1 MMKTVERTA
10 TRPTNRLWAAIALM
24 ALASLATL
32 VMLSAGARAASAPA
46 ASTSAVVVK
55 VAKRGGFGKIL
66 TTVGGRTL
74 YKHPNGPCTGS
85 CLTIWPPLLMPKG
98 TTIPKGI
105 VGLRT
110 VLLASGRRQVTYRHR
125 RLYTFV
131 NDSGT
136 SVNGN
141 GVAGF
146 LVAKVVS

>member
-1 MMKTVERTA
+1 MKSLERTA
-10 TRPTNRLWAAIALM
+10 DRPANRLWAAIALT
-24 ALASLATL
+24 ALAMLATL
-32 VMLSAGARAASAPA
+32 VLLAAGARAAAPSR
-46 ASTSAVVVK
+46 STSAVVVK

-85 CLTIWPPLLMPKG
+85 CLAVWPPLLMPKG
-98 TTIPKGI
+98 KTVPKGI

-131 NDSGT
+131 NDSGM

-146 LVAKVVS
+146 LVARVVA

>member
-1 MMKTVERTA
+1 MNSDRTIDLRA
-10 TRPTNRLWAAIALM
+10 PRVRAAM
-24 ALASLATL
+24 ALAALAILATL
-32 VMLSAGARAASAPA
+32 VALPSGARAAAAPRSGSA
-46 ASTSAVVVK
+46 TVVK
-55 VAKRGGFGKIL
+55 VATRGSFGRIL

-85 CLTIWPPLLMPKG
+85 CLSVWPPLLMPRRK
-98 TTIPKGI
+98 TVPKGI
-105 VGLRT
+105 AGLRT
-110 VLLASGRRQVTYRHR
+110 VVLASGRRQVTYRHR

-146 LVAKVVS
+146 LVAKVVP

>member
-1 MMKTVERTA
+1 MKSLERTA
-10 TRPTNRLWAAIALM
+10 DRPANRLWAAIALT
-24 ALASLATL
+24 ALAMLATL
-32 VMLSAGARAASAPA
+32 VLLAAGARAAAPSR
-46 ASTSAVVVK
+46 STSAVVVK

-85 CLTIWPPLLMPKG
+85 CLAVWPPLLMPKG
-98 TTIPKGI
+98 KTVPKGI

-131 NDSGT
+131 NDSGM

>member
-1 MMKTVERTA
+1 MKSLERTVN
-10 TRPTNRLWAAIALM
+10 RPANRLWAAVALTG
-24 ALASLATL
+24 LAMLATL
-32 VMLSAGARAASAPA
+32 VLLSAGARAAAAPSR
-46 ASTSAVVVK
+46 STSAVVVK

-66 TTVGGRTL
+66 TTVGGPTL

-85 CLTIWPPLLMPKG
+85 CLAVWPPLLMPKG
-98 TTIPKGI
+98 KTIPRGI

-110 VLLASGRRQVTYRHR
+110 VLLANGRRQVSYRHR

-131 NDSGT
+131 NDTGS